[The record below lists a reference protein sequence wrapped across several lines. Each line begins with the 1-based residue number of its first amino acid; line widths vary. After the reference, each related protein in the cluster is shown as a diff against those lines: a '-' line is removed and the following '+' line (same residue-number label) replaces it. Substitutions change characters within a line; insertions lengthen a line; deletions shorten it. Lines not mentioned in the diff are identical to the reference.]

1 MKSFASAYVN
11 LLKTSIGAGVLSFP
25 YLFNTYGV
33 LLAFFL
39 TLFIGFLA
47 TTGLVLLTISSQ
59 GIGRS
64 ADLSKL
70 ADHCIPFARIFVDL
84 SVFLK
89 CFGVSL
95 SYMIITKDL
104 IPNNLSNPTL
114 SFITQPPI
122 FLLIFLGFVA
132 PFTYFSKIDRLKYT
146 SFIGIFSIIL
156 VILAAIIRYVTLE
169 NRKNHL
175 VWISPVTINWLT
187 GLGKFIFSFTCHQ
200 NIFAVNAEIT
210 DNSLSKMKKLICTV
224 SLSSFSMYVSFGL
237 INFLIYGPDVS
248 ENILKNYPTDI
259 LGNIVRILY
268 IIVMAVSYPLQL
280 APARTYL
287 LNMMNV
293 SSKTKRYKLIYFLVT
308 TTLILLTYFIAISGV
323 RLGIVYSI
331 VGATAS
337 CFMCLILPG
346 LFYLYMDDVEKSKG
360 MILTAYLSFIV
371 GIFIFVTT
379 ICSMIIKESQ
389 TKAIF

>member
-1 MKSFASAYVN
+1 MKSFISAYVN

-33 LLAFFL
+33 FLTFLL
-39 TLFIGFLA
+39 TLFTGFLA

-70 ADHCIPFARIFVDL
+70 ADQCIPFARIFVDL

-104 IPNNLSNPTL
+104 IPTNLSNSTML
-114 SFITQPPI
+114 FVTNPPI

-132 PFTYFSKIDRLKYT
+132 PFAYFSKIDKLKYT
-146 SFIGIFSIIL
+146 SFVGIFSILL
-156 VILAAIIRYVTLE
+156 VILAAILRYIQTNKKMDPLIWVA
-169 NRKNHL
+169 
-175 VWISPVTINWLT
+175 PVTINWLT

-200 NIFAVNAEIT
+200 NIFAVNTEME
-210 DNSLSKMKKLICTV
+210 DNSLPRMKKLICTV
-224 SLSSFSMYVSFGL
+224 SLSSFSMYISFGL
-237 INFLIYGPDVS
+237 VNFMIYGSDVS
-248 ENILKNYPTDI
+248 ENILKNYPNDL
-259 LGNIVRILY
+259 LGSIVRILY
-268 IIVMAVSYPLQL
+268 IVVMGVSYPLQM
-280 APARTYL
+280 APARTYF
-287 LNMMNV
+287 LNMV
-293 SSKTKRYKLIYFLVT
+293 GISSKTKRYKLIYFLVT
-308 TTLILLTYFIAISGV
+308 TALIFLTYFIAISGV

-346 LFYLYMDDVEKSKG
+346 VFYLYMDDVEKTFE
-360 MILTAYLSFIV
+360 MILIAYMSFIV
-371 GIFIFVTT
+371 GIFIFTTT
-379 ICSMIIKESQ
+379 IFGIILKTS
-389 TKAIF
+389 